1 MSQPDGGP
9 PALSSSI
16 ELVVGLGNPGARYQG
31 TRHNAGFWFLDALA
45 ADCKATLRVETKFRA
60 ELGRAIIDGRE
71 CWLAKPTGFMNCS
84 GETVGAIAR
93 FYKIPAA
100 SIVVVHDEL
109 DLPPGTA
116 RLKQGGGHGGH
127 NGLRDIVDHHG
138 GNDFIRLRIG
148 IGHPGSAD
156 LVTDYVLSAPSHDDR
171 QNIMAAVN
179 DALGI
184 MPVLLNGE
192 LQKAMHALH
201 SERQV

>member
-1 MSQPDGGP
+1 MP
-9 PALSSSI
+9 
-16 ELVVGLGNPGARYQG
+16 NKR
-31 TRHNAGFWFLDALA
+31 TRL
-45 ADCKATLRVETKFRA
+45 
-60 ELGRAIIDGRE
+60 
-71 CWLAKPTGFMNCS
+71 
-84 GETVGAIAR
+84 
-93 FYKIPAA
+93 
-100 SIVVVHDEL
+100 
-109 DLPPGTA
+109 
-116 RLKQGGGHGGH
+116 
-127 NGLRDIVDHHG
+127 
-138 GNDFIRLRIG
+138 G